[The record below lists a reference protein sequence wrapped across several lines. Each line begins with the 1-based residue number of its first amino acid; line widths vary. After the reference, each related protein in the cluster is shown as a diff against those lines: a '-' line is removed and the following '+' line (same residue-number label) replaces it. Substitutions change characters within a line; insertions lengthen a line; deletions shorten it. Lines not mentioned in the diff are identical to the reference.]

1 MTATATMK
9 NALRVLLLAS
19 VVLLFVDLGASS
31 IWDANEAFY
40 VETPRQM
47 VLTGDYVSPGFNG
60 QPRFNK
66 PVLSYWVV
74 AGFYKVLG
82 VSVAS
87 ERLAI
92 AFGALLLVCATFV
105 IGRTIANTD
114 TGVLAALIIASA
126 PRVMLWSRR
135 IFIDIYFTS
144 FLAVALM
151 GLVLARAHPDHRRRY
166 LSIMYVGLGLA
177 MLTKGPV
184 ALVLPGIVLVAFL
197 LWTRSVSDLRTMM
210 LPVGAVI
217 VLAIVAPWYVMDYQQ
232 HGWVHI
238 KEFFVG
244 ENIGRYT
251 ETVGVQNRPVWFYVP
266 VVLTDLL
273 PWSLFLPAAITLA
286 WRARCPQTRLLMV
299 WIAAFVG
306 IFSLSSTKQDL
317 YIFPIVP
324 AVAVLIADL
333 LIGHG
338 STRTNVTPLMTRMTS
353 TGVLLTGLLLMLVG
367 GGMVWIMGI
376 AHLIP
381 GLEYGALVGCALVAG
396 GAVSLALALRQ
407 RLLPTALAFGVTA
420 VVANWLLVLLVIR
433 PFEQFKPVPPL
444 SDWLKAHAAPTA
456 VVAHYKT
463 VLPSMA
469 YYLGRPYTPVFDLP
483 TMLALVNGKAP
494 LYVMLRPGDYD
505 ELRAATS
512 APMCVVDRRT
522 LPVFDAK
529 LKEILSKNLPQIWL
543 IGVHAPCE

>member
-1 MTATATMK
+1 MVGSTAIR
-9 NALRVLLLAS
+9 NALRALLLAS
-19 VVLLFVDLGASS
+19 AVLLFVDIGAAS
-31 IWDANEAFY
+31 IWDANEAYY

-47 VLTGDYVSPGFNG
+47 VLTGDYVSPSFNG

-74 AGFYKVLG
+74 AGFYNVFG

-92 AFGALLLVCATFV
+92 AVGALLLVIATFV
-105 IGRTIANTD
+105 IGRTVSNAD

-144 FLAVALM
+144 FLSVALM
-151 GLVLARAHPDHRRRY
+151 GLVLARAYPEHRKRY

-184 ALVLPGIVLVAFL
+184 ALVLPGIVLGVFL
-197 LWTRSVSDLRTMM
+197 LWTRSLSDLRSMM
-210 LPVGAVI
+210 LPLGALIVI
-217 VLAIVAPWYVMDYQQ
+217 AIVAPWYVMDYQQ

-238 KEFFVG
+238 KAFFVG

-251 ETVGVQNRPVWFYVP
+251 ETVGVQNRPFWFYVP
-266 VVLTDLL
+266 VLLTDLQ
-273 PWSLFLPAAITLA
+273 PWSLLLPAALVAA
-286 WRARCPQTRLLMV
+286 WRARCAQTRLLIV

-324 AVAVLIADL
+324 AVAVLIADV
-333 LIGHG
+333 IVGHG
-338 STRTNVTPLMTRMTS
+338 STRATRSPLVERLASIGATLTS
-353 TGVLLTGLLLMLVG
+353 LVLVLVG
-367 GGMVWIMGI
+367 ALSVWILGI
-376 AHLIP
+376 AHLVP
-381 GLEYGALVGCALVAG
+381 NLWQGAVVGVVLVAG
-396 GAVSLALALRQ
+396 GLIAFRASWRGQLLRSALI
-407 RLLPTALAFGVTA
+407 FGTTA
-420 VVANWLLVLLVIR
+420 VVANWLLVLLVMR
-433 PFEQFKPVPPL
+433 PFEQFKPVPPM
-444 SDWLKAHAAPTA
+444 SEWLRSHASPTT

-469 YYLGRPYTPVFDLP
+469 YYLGRPYAPVFDLP
-483 TMLALVNGKAP
+483 AMLALVDRREP
-494 LYVMLRPGDYD
+494 LYVLLRPADYD
-505 ELRAATS
+505 ELRAATT
-512 APMCVVDRRT
+512 APMCIVDRRI

-529 LKEILSKNLPQIWL
+529 LREILEKKLPEIWL
-543 IGVHAPCE
+543 AGVNAPCQ